1 MLLKGFQKNA
11 ANNFYTELLKL
22 LLLYQVNYNLY
33 TIAPT
38 KGDEQVVDT
47 GSTREYYELT
57 AESFRMPNYD
67 FWIPTAN
74 RLVQMSDFGNIL
86 EIGCGVGAEARFF
99 GDITDYFAVDITK
112 GFLEQ
117 TRHNT
122 NQQKLA
128 QANMQRL
135 PFKAKSFDAFWC
147 AASLLHIPK
156 LEIDSVLREIWRC
169 LKPGA
174 FGFISLKQGEGED
187 FVTNPGQD
195 QLPPRFFAFWQYDEF
210 VEHLQKANFRVVKF
224 YRKTTPDRANPHQ
237 SVTWLCF
244 FVKKPIYT

>member
-1 MLLKGFQKNA
+1 M
-11 ANNFYTELLKL
+11 
-22 LLLYQVNYNLY
+22 VN
-33 TIAPT
+33 
-38 KGDEQVVDT
+38 T

-57 AESFRMPNYD
+57 AKSFRMPDSD
-67 FWIPTAN
+67 FWIPAVN
-74 RLVQMSDFGNIL
+74 RLVRMSGFSNIL

-99 GDITDYFAVDITK
+99 GSIANYFAVDITK

-117 TRHNT
+117 TRQNA
-122 NQQKLA
+122 NQQRLT

-135 PFKAKSFDAFWC
+135 PFKGSSFEAFWC

-156 LEIDSVLREIWRC
+156 LEVDSVLSEIWRC

-174 FGFISLKQGEGED
+174 FGFISLKQGEGEH

-195 QLPPRFFAFWQYDEF
+195 HLPSRYFSFWQQDEF
-210 VEHLQKANFRVVKF
+210 VDRLNHAKFRVAKF
-224 YRKTTPDRANPHQ
+224 YRKTTPDRSDPSK

-244 FVKKPIYT
+244 FVKKPLYT